1 MRLDKY
7 ICQATSLTR
16 SQAKKAISQ
25 GRISNQNGSI
35 RNSSYKVANN
45 ETICLDGKAM
55 TLRGP
60 RYIMLNKPQD
70 YICSTVDEQL
80 PSVLNLLDIEK
91 REQLFI
97 AGRLDADTTGLT
109 LITDDGQWSHRI
121 TSPRRKCAKR
131 YRVTVAEPL
140 AENAAALFAEG
151 IELKSE
157 KQPCLPAELQMIS
170 DTEVLLT
177 ISEGKYH
184 QVKRM
189 FAALGNHVLKLHREQ
204 IGQIELDT
212 TLAPGEWRYLTEIE
226 VNSIA
231 ENI

>member
-16 SQAKKAISQ
+16 SQAKKAISK
-25 GRISNQNGSI
+25 GRICNDAGNI
-35 RNSSYKVANN
+35 RSCAYKVSTN
-45 ETICLDGKAM
+45 ENIYLDDEVIS
-55 TLRGP
+55 LRGP

-70 YICSTVDEQL
+70 FICSTVDEQL
-80 PSVLNLLDIEK
+80 PSVLNLLEIEK

-109 LITDDGQWSHRI
+109 LITDDGQWSHQV

-131 YRVTVAEPL
+131 YRVTLAEPL
-140 AENAAALFAEG
+140 ADNAAELFKAG
-151 IELKSE
+151 IQLKSE
-157 KQPCLPAELQMIS
+157 NQPCLPATLQVIS
-170 DTEVLLT
+170 EQEALLT

-189 FAALGNHVLKLHREQ
+189 FAALGNRVTALHREQ
-204 IGQIELDT
+204 IGEIELDAK
-212 TLAPGEWRYLTEIE
+212 LELGEWRYLTAEE
-226 VNSIA
+226 VNSVS
-231 ENI
+231 

>member
-25 GRISNQNGSI
+25 GRITNGSDCI
-35 RNSSYKVANN
+35 RNSAYKVSED
-45 ETICLDGKAM
+45 ETICLDNETI

-70 YICSTVDEQL
+70 FICSTVDEQL
-80 PSVLNLLDIEK
+80 PCILNLLDIEK

-109 LITDDGQWSHRI
+109 LITDDGQWSHQI

-131 YRVTVAEPL
+131 YRVSLAEPL
-140 AENAAALFAEG
+140 PDNATELFKEG
-151 IELKSE
+151 IQLKSE
-157 KQPCLPAELQMIS
+157 NQPCLPAKLETIS
-170 DTEVLLT
+170 QTEVLLT

-189 FAALGNHVLKLHREQ
+189 FAALGNHVIALHREQ
-204 IGQIELDT
+204 IGEIELDT
-212 TLAPGEWRYLTEIE
+212 DLELGEWRYLTDNE
-226 VNSIA
+226 VNSIG
-231 ENI
+231 

>member
-7 ICQATSLTR
+7 ICQATRLTR

-25 GRISNQNGSI
+25 GRISNKSSSI
-35 RNSSYKVANN
+35 RNSAYKVTHN
-45 ETICLDGKAM
+45 EAIYLDGKAI

-70 YICSTVDEQL
+70 YICSTVDELL
-80 PSVLNLLDIEK
+80 PSILNLLAVEK

-140 AENAAALFAEG
+140 PENAATLFAEG
-151 IELKSE
+151 IQLKSE
-157 KQPCLPAELQMIS
+157 KQPCLPARLQMIS

-212 TLAPGEWRYLTEIE
+212 TLELGEWRYLTEFE
-226 VNSIA
+226 VNSIG

>member
-7 ICQATSLTR
+7 ICQSTTLTR
-16 SQAKKAISQ
+16 SQAKKAILH
-25 GRISNQNGSI
+25 GRISNADTTL
-35 RNSSYKVANN
+35 RNSAYKVA
-45 ETICLDGKAM
+45 EDEAISLDGKLINVRIA
-55 TLRGP
+55 
-60 RYIMLNKPQD
+60 RYIMLNKPKD

-80 PSVLNLLDIEK
+80 PSIISLIKVDK
-91 REQLFI
+91 PQQLCI

-109 LITDDGQWSHRI
+109 LITDDGQWSHKI

-131 YRVTVAEPL
+131 YRVELAEPIQ
-140 AENAAALFAEG
+140 ASAVEQFKTG

-157 KQPCLPAELQMIS
+157 NQPCLPAELQIIS
-170 DTEVLLT
+170 ENEVLLT

-189 FAALGNHVLKLHREQ
+189 FAAIGNHVTALHREQ
-204 IGQIELDT
+204 IGQITLDAQ
-212 TLAPGEWRYLTEIE
+212 LASGEWRYLSEQE

-231 ENI
+231 